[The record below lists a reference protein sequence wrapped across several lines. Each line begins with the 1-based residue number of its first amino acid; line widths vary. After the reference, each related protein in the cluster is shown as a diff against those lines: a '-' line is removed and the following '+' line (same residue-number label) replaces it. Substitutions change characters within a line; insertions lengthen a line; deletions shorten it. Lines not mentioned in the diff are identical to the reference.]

1 MERDGPGFLADL
13 AFFWVTII
21 LCIVVA
27 GVIDEQIGRPLG
39 LLLGIGA
46 AVVIVFFGLLSYY
59 RIFLDERPVLG
70 TRSRSRFAAL
80 WIQLVLFGFI
90 LGVMFGPPDIS
101 TQLGIT
107 GVSIIAGL
115 LVSYWYVYRKESDS
129 EKQTITQ

>member
-13 AFFWVTII
+13 AFFWVMIV
-21 LCIVVA
+21 LCTTVA
-27 GVIDEQIGRPLG
+27 NVIGRQIGRPLG

-80 WIQLVLFGFI
+80 WIQLFLFGFV
-90 LGVMFGPPDIS
+90 LGVMFGPPDVT

-107 GVSIIAGL
+107 SVSIL
-115 LVSYWYVYRKESDS
+115 LSLFVSYWYVYRKGSNS
-129 EKQTITQ
+129 EKQTTTQ